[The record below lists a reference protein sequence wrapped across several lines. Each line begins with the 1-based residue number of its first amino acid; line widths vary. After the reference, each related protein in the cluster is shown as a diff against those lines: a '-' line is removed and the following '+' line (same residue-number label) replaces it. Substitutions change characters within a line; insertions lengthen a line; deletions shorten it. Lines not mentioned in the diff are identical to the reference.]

1 MILQYKSRGQVG
13 YQQDMMERLCQE
25 QRRTERQTKCG
36 RRKEKRNGERMD
48 GRRHRISP
56 TESAS
61 ASARYS
67 MRCRVID
74 VWWWLRRLETWDC
87 FFSCRT
93 GAHGRFKG
101 NLSKVRAVDDCR
113 SCCFIRQSIYFF
125 FFFFIFL
132 LAGHQRPF
140 LPHVMESRFQ
150 DSTESIREEIFP
162 SIEPYLHS
170 LVGKK
175 EKKREKKNTTFT
187 TSTV

>member
-125 FFFFIFL
+125 FFFFFSLFTCWSSAAIPPPRD
-132 LAGHQRPF
+132 GIPF
-140 LPHVMESRFQ
+140 SGQYRK
-150 DSTESIREEIFP
+150 
-162 SIEPYLHS
+162 Y
-170 LVGKK
+170 
-175 EKKREKKNTTFT
+175 KRRDIP
-187 TSTV
+187 VY